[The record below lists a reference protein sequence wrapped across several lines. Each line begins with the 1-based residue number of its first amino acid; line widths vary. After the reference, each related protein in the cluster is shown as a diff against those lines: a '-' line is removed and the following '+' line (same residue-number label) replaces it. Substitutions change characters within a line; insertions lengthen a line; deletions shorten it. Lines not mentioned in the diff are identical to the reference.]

1 MKRTITSVLALVLT
15 TGCWLP
21 AAAAT
26 ATGTTAPRRPPR
38 PRRRRHHGSGGDDG
52 SGSDGGPGR
61 DDDGGTTAPTTTAAA
76 PEVLTIKVVDEK
88 PVDGVAKLKVKK
100 GDQIHFIVESDSKQ
114 EVHLHGYDI
123 AKDAA
128 PGAPAEFELKATI
141 EGVFE
146 AELEDPGVQILK
158 LTVEP

>member
-1 MKRTITSVLALVLT
+1 MQRTITGALALVLT
-15 TGCWLP
+15 TGVLAACGGSASTGTSTAAP
-21 AAAAT
+21 AAATT
-26 ATGTTAPRRPPR
+26 AVATTAPAA
-38 PRRRRHHGSGGDDG
+38 
-52 SGSDGGPGR
+52 
-61 DDDGGTTAPTTTAAA
+61 TTSAATTAAPA
-76 PEVLTIKVVDEK
+76 TAAAEAGVLTIKVVDEQ
-88 PVDGVAKLKVKK
+88 PVGGVAKLKVGK
-100 GDQIHFIVESDSKQ
+100 GDRIRFVVESDSKQ

-128 PGAPAEFELKATI
+128 PGAPAEFDVKATI

>member
-1 MKRTITSVLALVLT
+1 MQRTITGALALVLT
-15 TGCWLP
+15 TGVVAACGGSDSTGTSTAAP
-21 AAAAT
+21 AAATT
-26 ATGTTAPRRPPR
+26 AVATTAPAA
-38 PRRRRHHGSGGDDG
+38 
-52 SGSDGGPGR
+52 
-61 DDDGGTTAPTTTAAA
+61 TTSAAATTTEAATTAAPA
-76 PEVLTIKVVDEK
+76 TAAAEAGVLTIKVVDEQ
-88 PVDGVAKLKVKK
+88 PVGGVAKLKVGK
-100 GDQIHFIVESDSKQ
+100 GDRIRFVVESDSKQ

-128 PGAPAEFELKATI
+128 PGAPAEFDVKATI

>member
-1 MKRTITSVLALVLT
+1 MQRTITGALALVLT
-15 TGCWLP
+15 TGVLAACGGSDSTGTSTAAP
-21 AAAAT
+21 AAATT
-26 ATGTTAPRRPPR
+26 AVATTAPAA
-38 PRRRRHHGSGGDDG
+38 
-52 SGSDGGPGR
+52 
-61 DDDGGTTAPTTTAAA
+61 TTSAATTAAPA
-76 PEVLTIKVVDEK
+76 TAAAEAGVLTIKVVDEQ
-88 PVDGVAKLKVKK
+88 PVGGVAKLKVGK
-100 GDQIHFIVESDSKQ
+100 GDRIRFVVESDSKQ

-128 PGAPAEFELKATI
+128 PGAPAEFDVKATI

>member
-15 TGCWLP
+15 TGLVAACGSDDSTDTATTTAAP
-21 AAAAT
+21 AAATTEA
-26 ATGTTAPRRPPR
+26 ATTAEAA
-38 PRRRRHHGSGGDDG
+38 
-52 SGSDGGPGR
+52 
-61 DDDGGTTAPTTTAAA
+61 APTTTEAATMTEA
-76 PEVLTIKVVDEK
+76 APTTSAEPEVLTIQVVDEK
-88 PVDGVAKLKVKK
+88 PVGGVAKLKVKK

-114 EVHLHGYDI
+114 EVHLHGYDV
-123 AKDAA
+123 AKDVD
-128 PGAPAEFELKATI
+128 PGEPAEFDLKATI

>member
-1 MKRTITSVLALVLT
+1 MQRTSTGALALVLT
-15 TGCWLP
+15 TGVLAACGGSDSTGTSTAAP
-21 AAAAT
+21 AAATT
-26 ATGTTAPRRPPR
+26 AVATTAPAA
-38 PRRRRHHGSGGDDG
+38 
-52 SGSDGGPGR
+52 
-61 DDDGGTTAPTTTAAA
+61 TTSAAATTTEAATTAAPA
-76 PEVLTIKVVDEK
+76 TAAAEAGVLTIKVVDEQ
-88 PVDGVAKLKVKK
+88 PVGGVAKLKVGK
-100 GDQIHFIVESDSKQ
+100 GDRIRFVVESDSKQ

-128 PGAPAEFELKATI
+128 PGAPAEFDVKATI

>member
-15 TGCWLP
+15 TGLV
-21 AAAAT
+21 AAC
-26 ATGTTAPRRPPR
+26 
-38 PRRRRHHGSGGDDG
+38 
-52 SGSDGGPGR
+52 GSD
-61 DDDGGTTAPTTTAAA
+61 DSTDTTTAAGARRRDDGGGHDHRGRRLTTTEAVTTTEAA
-76 PEVLTIKVVDEK
+76 PATTAEPAVLTIKVVDEK
-88 PVDGVAKLKVKK
+88 PVGGVAKLKVKK

-114 EVHLHGYDI
+114 EVHLHGYDV

-128 PGAPAEFELKATI
+128 PDAPAEFDLEATI
-141 EGVFE
+141 DGVFE

>member
-15 TGCWLP
+15 TGLVAACGSDDSTDTATTTAAP
-21 AAAAT
+21 AAATTEAAT
-26 ATGTTAPRRPPR
+26 TTEAA
-38 PRRRRHHGSGGDDG
+38 
-52 SGSDGGPGR
+52 
-61 DDDGGTTAPTTTAAA
+61 APTTTEAATMTEA
-76 PEVLTIKVVDEK
+76 APTTSAEPEVLTIQVVDEK
-88 PVDGVAKLKVKK
+88 PVGGVAKLKVKK
-100 GDQIHFIVESDSKQ
+100 GDQIHFIVDSDSKQ

-128 PGAPAEFELKATI
+128 PGAPAEFDVEATI
-141 EGVFE
+141 DGVFE

>member
-1 MKRTITSVLALVLT
+1 MQRTITGALALVLT
-15 TGCWLP
+15 TGVLAACGGSDSTGTSTAAP
-21 AAAAT
+21 AAATT
-26 ATGTTAPRRPPR
+26 AVATTAPAA
-38 PRRRRHHGSGGDDG
+38 
-52 SGSDGGPGR
+52 
-61 DDDGGTTAPTTTAAA
+61 TTSAAATTTEAATTAAPA
-76 PEVLTIKVVDEK
+76 TAAAEAGVLTIKVVDEQ
-88 PVDGVAKLKVKK
+88 PVGGVAKLKVGK
-100 GDQIHFIVESDSKQ
+100 GDRIRFVVESDSKQ

-128 PGAPAEFELKATI
+128 PGAPAEFDVKATI

>member
-1 MKRTITSVLALVLT
+1 MQCMITGALALVLT
-15 TGCWLP
+15 TGVLAACGGSDSTGTSTAAP
-21 AAAAT
+21 AAATT
-26 ATGTTAPRRPPR
+26 AVATTAPAA
-38 PRRRRHHGSGGDDG
+38 
-52 SGSDGGPGR
+52 
-61 DDDGGTTAPTTTAAA
+61 TTSAAATTTEAATTAAPA
-76 PEVLTIKVVDEK
+76 TAAAEAGVLTIKVVDEQ
-88 PVDGVAKLKVKK
+88 PVGGVAKLKVGK
-100 GDQIHFIVESDSKQ
+100 GDRIRFVVESDSKQ

-128 PGAPAEFELKATI
+128 PGAPAEFDVKATI

>member
-15 TGCWLP
+15 TGLVAACGSDDSTGTTEP
-21 AAAAT
+21 AATTAAPAAVSTGAATTT
-26 ATGTTAPRRPPR
+26 ATGA
-38 PRRRRHHGSGGDDG
+38 
-52 SGSDGGPGR
+52 
-61 DDDGGTTAPTTTAAA
+61 APTTTAA
-76 PEVLTIKVVDEK
+76 PDVLTIKVVDEK
-88 PVDGVAKLKVKK
+88 PVGGIAKLKVKK

-114 EVHLHGYDI
+114 EIHLHGYDV

-128 PGAPAEFELKATI
+128 PDAPAEFDLEASI
-141 EGVFE
+141 DGVFE